1 LTTASDDEIDAGTS
15 EVEAQL
21 IPWRGFQRMDG
32 LPVAP
37 LSSFGKLF
45 STPKG
50 PTPLDRKPPVAVII
64 TGTQSSPRLG
74 SFKGESELACRQE
87 MDRHGEPSLTAD
99 IVPHLKHA
107 RSSPQLAP
115 SRRAFDVDNPL
126 PPLDRAF
133 QEAEAKS
140 SFTQTNT
147 CVVCEKDGVNFPR
160 CRNCDDTFCSRECR
174 VGTDAG
180 GNGTK

>member
-1 LTTASDDEIDAGTS
+1 LTTTTDDEIDTETS

-21 IPWRGFQRMDG
+21 IPWRGFQRIDD
-32 LPVAP
+32 LAVAP
-37 LSSFGKLF
+37 LSSFGKLS

-50 PTPLDRKPPVAVII
+50 PTLLEQKPLIAPII
-64 TGTQSSPRLG
+64 TRTQSSPRLG
-74 SFKGESELACRQE
+74 SFKGESELARRQE
-87 MDRHGEPSLTAD
+87 MDRRRKPSLSAD
-99 IVPHLKHA
+99 VVPQLKHA

-115 SRRAFDVDNPL
+115 SRRAFDVDTPL
-126 PPLDRAF
+126 PPLDKAF

-147 CVVCEKDGVNFPR
+147 CAVCEKVGVNFPR
-160 CRNCDDTFCSRECR
+160 CRKCDDTFCSRECR
-174 VGTDAG
+174 VGADAG